1 MQRPQYV
8 TEQELSKIIS
18 VSVSKLQSD
27 RHKGKGLPY
36 HKIGNRT
43 VRYALEDVRAFMDG
57 CRIQPN

>member
-57 CRIQPN
+57 CRIQTN

>member
-1 MQRPQYV
+1 MKSPQFM
-8 TEQELSKIIS
+8 TEKEVSEITRIS
-18 VSVSKLQSD
+18 ASKLQSD

-57 CRIQPN
+57 CRIQTN